1 MLKVRNI
8 IQEGTSN
15 GKIVGIAE
23 ISVASSSEL
32 ATSNGNYIFTEGS
45 IAWDISTG
53 DFYGLVGS
61 TWTKQ
66 NDTSGD
72 S

>member
-1 MLKVRNI
+1 MLKVRSFV
-8 IQEGTSN
+8 QEGTKN
-15 GKIVGIAE
+15 GKMVGVAE

-53 DFYGLVGS
+53 DFYGLEGG
-61 TWTKQ
+61 TWHKQ

-72 S
+72 A